1 MTFQTP
7 INKKLNYFCI
17 IIFYQYDLT
26 NQIYKSIIMYYL
38 EENGEFCIVN
48 GEFCIVGL
56 GVCEVEKVNGLT
68 GSKFG

>member
-1 MTFQTP
+1 
-7 INKKLNYFCI
+7 
-17 IIFYQYDLT
+17 
-26 NQIYKSIIMYYL
+26 MYYL
-38 EENGEFCIVN
+38 EVNGEFCIVN